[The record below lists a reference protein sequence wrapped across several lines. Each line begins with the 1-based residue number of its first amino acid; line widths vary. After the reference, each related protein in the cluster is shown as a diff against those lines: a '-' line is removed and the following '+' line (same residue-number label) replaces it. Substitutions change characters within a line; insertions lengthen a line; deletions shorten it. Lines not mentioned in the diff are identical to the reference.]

1 MKSHPAL
8 PLTRAEVVK
17 RALYAAAQ
25 LPVVGYEL
33 GEGGRFPAESTPA
46 TPNEHGDP
54 RSDCVGFV
62 CWAWGLDRWDPAFPV
77 YGGWRNTDS
86 LIEDAKTSRHTVV
99 EIRPDELLP
108 GDALVFGSRRSK
120 LPPFGR
126 IPGHICVVVDSQDR
140 RGWRGWASTQVVDC
154 SGGKAHREGRAI
166 NLRTAAIW
174 EARGIAIRLRR
185 FVAPVATAA

>member
-1 MKSHPAL
+1 VKSHPPL

-46 TPNEHGDP
+46 TPNAKGEP

-62 CWAWGLDRWDPAFPV
+62 CWAWGIDRWDPAFPV

-99 EIRPDELLP
+99 EIRPEELLP
-108 GDALVFGSRRSK
+108 GDALVFGSKRSK

-126 IPGHICVVVDSQDR
+126 IPGHICVAVEA
-140 RGWRGWASTQVVDC
+140 WRGWAATTVVDC
-154 SGGKAHREGRAI
+154 SGGKAHRAGRAI
-166 NLRTAAIW
+166 NRRTAAIW
-174 EARGIAIRLRR
+174 EARGVAIRLVR
-185 FVAPVATAA
+185 FAAPAVAA